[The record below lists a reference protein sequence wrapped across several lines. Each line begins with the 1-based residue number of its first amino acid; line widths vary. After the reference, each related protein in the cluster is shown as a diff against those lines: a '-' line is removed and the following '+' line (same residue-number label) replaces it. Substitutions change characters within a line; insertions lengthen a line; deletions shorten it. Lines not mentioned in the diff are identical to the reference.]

1 LSDVHLG
8 FRGASAQYLVD
19 FLKAVDTEYLYLVG
33 DIVDIWSLKKTFYWP
48 QEHNNV
54 LRLVLSMAKR
64 GTQVV
69 YVPGNHDE
77 MFREYV
83 GHAFGNLRIQ
93 REAEHTTADGRNL
106 LILHGDEFDGII
118 KCASWLGH
126 VGHHAYDMILWLNR
140 HFNRMRS
147 QLRLPYWS
155 LATYLKGKAGTAL
168 TYIDRFEAAVVHEA
182 KRRGFD
188 GAVCGHIHRAKI
200 ANVQGVQYMN
210 CGDWVESCTTLV
222 EDHAGRF
229 SLLHWS
235 ERPQLL
241 ERSGANEA
249 AHAQMLA
256 QLLLQVA
263 HAEIAHSESDLPE
276 SAQVTNQAA

>member
-1 LSDVHLG
+1 MTQNPPKRSIQCRSVFLSDVHLG
-8 FRGASAQYLVD
+8 FRGASAKYLVD
-19 FLKAVDTEYLYLVG
+19 FLKTIDTEYLYLVG
-33 DIVDIWSLKKTFYWP
+33 DIVDIWSLKKSFYWP
-48 QEHNNV
+48 QEHSNV

-64 GTQVV
+64 GTCVV
-69 YVPGNHDE
+69 YIPGNHDE

-83 GHAFGNLRIQ
+83 GHAFGNLKIQ
-93 REAEHTTADGRNL
+93 REAEHTTADGRRL

-126 VGHHAYDMILWLNR
+126 VGNYAYDIILWCNR
-140 HFNRMRS
+140 HFNGLRS
-147 QLRLPYWS
+147 KLSLPYWS
-155 LATYLKGKAGTAL
+155 LASYLKEKAGTAL
-168 TYIDRFEAAVVHEA
+168 TYIDRYEAAVVHEA
-182 KRRGFD
+182 KSRGFD

-200 ANVQGVQYMN
+200 ADVRGVQYMN

-241 ERSGANEA
+241 DRCNSGSAIA
-249 AHAQMLA
+249 SQTVA
-256 QLLLQVA
+256 QLA
-263 HAEIAHSESDLPE
+263 PR
-276 SAQVTNQAA
+276 AA